1 MRNFKLGT
9 DFSNAVGYSF
19 AADHRHITDTWQIL
33 SLRMFI
39 CVWCGGYMDL
49 SAKTITCIKNL
60 RCTSILLFAPI
71 TFFATKDRNEFLMCK
86 ILENYLKKNIKTGD
100 CC

>member
-1 MRNFKLGT
+1 
-9 DFSNAVGYSF
+9 
-19 AADHRHITDTWQIL
+19 
-33 SLRMFI
+33 
-39 CVWCGGYMDL
+39 MDL